1 MKSIFKLPKLLF
13 LLLLTSTS
21 CLEPDLELD
30 FQNSNL
36 SLNLI
41 DVIGSWEWR
50 ANDLTKK
57 KYLRFNHSNMIM
69 EQWEHNDLENCFN
82 KNEGDRF
89 DSSNIKI
96 IANTFD
102 QFVYTRINGTN
113 TEKITLR
120 RGDDGLVVMSY
131 YFGESTSTSLEYFY
145 SLTFDLDK
153 LKICN

>member
-57 KYLRFNHSNMIM
+57 
-69 EQWEHNDLENCFN
+69 
-82 KNEGDRF
+82 
-89 DSSNIKI
+89 NI
-96 IANTFD
+96 
-102 QFVYTRINGTN
+102 FV
-113 TEKITLR
+113 
-120 RGDDGLVVMSY
+120 
-131 YFGESTSTSLEYFY
+131 STTQ
-145 SLTFDLDK
+145 
-153 LKICN
+153 I